1 MSRSRSKRTSKR
13 AKTSKGRAKG
23 LTRERVP
30 PSKATEVVTRPPE
43 EDQAELPLQ
52 PLDTNPALTVTSN
65 SAHAPVWRRAP
76 LPFVIT
82 LIFLGAQVWLP
93 MSYYLGDYPWDERF
107 AWRMFSTVRSLNCQ
121 AQAWEGAQAG
131 QASVPCPDGQ
141 GRCAQVRL
149 SQALHMVWV
158 NLLKRGR
165 REVVERFVQT
175 RCAQGSGRSFYMSL
189 TCPHP
194 EAPHPLVTVQAP
206 THDLCRH
213 PEALL
218 PPLNLTTAQGAQR

>member
-13 AKTSKGRAKG
+13 ATRSKGRAQS
-23 LTRERVP
+23 LSRERA
-30 PSKATEVVTRPPE
+30 PSVDEPQVAQQSPEATHSAPCPSSPDRRSELSASST
-43 EDQAELPLQ
+43 QATAPL
-52 PLDTNPALTVTSN
+52 
-65 SAHAPVWRRAP
+65 WRRAP
-76 LPFVIT
+76 LTFMIASV
-82 LIFLGAQVWLP
+82 FLGVQVWLP

-121 AQAWEGAQAG
+121 AQAWEGAQPG
-131 QASVPCPDGQ
+131 QPSVPCPGGQ

-165 REVVERFVQT
+165 REVVEKLVQT
-175 RCAQGSGRSFYMSL
+175 RCAEGAGRPFYMSL

-206 THDLCRH
+206 TQDLCSH

-218 PPLNLTTAQGAQR
+218 PPLSLTPQGAHK